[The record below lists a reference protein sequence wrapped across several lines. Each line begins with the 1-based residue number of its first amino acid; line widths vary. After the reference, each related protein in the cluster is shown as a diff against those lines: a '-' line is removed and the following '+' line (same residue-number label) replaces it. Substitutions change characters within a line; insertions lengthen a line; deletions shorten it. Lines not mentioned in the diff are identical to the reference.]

1 MAASIDGYSEIVE
14 LLLQANGDPNVCSKE
29 GLTPLYLAS
38 QNGHSA
44 IVALLLQSGAD
55 PHLHTKH
62 QEMEQ
67 LKYSSHDIY

>member
-29 GLTPLYLAS
+29 GITLFYLAS

-44 IVALLLQSGAD
+44 IVALLLQFGAD
-55 PHLHTKH
+55 PHLHTEH

-67 LKYSSHDIY
+67 LKYVSYDVY